1 VNSPSNTEGFLS
13 RHRFVLL
20 FAALLIFYTLLP
32 VTQELQSRM
41 HERAPALIEGGL
53 FIALLTASVIS
64 IGKHPARTALSGLVA
79 ATLIALRIAGI
90 FVASSSLEIARDLF
104 GVAFFG
110 YTVATML
117 MFILTTRRVTFNT
130 VCASLCVYLLM
141 GLVWALAY
149 SVVDLLNPD
158 AFTWTVAGKPAPSFR
173 VGNGDAG
180 MLYFSFAT
188 LTTLGYGD
196 VLPTSP
202 TSRVLATTEAIAGQ
216 LYLAVLV
223 ARLVGLQISES
234 IEQRKSA

>member
-1 VNSPSNTEGFLS
+1 MNSQPNMEGFLS

-32 VTQELQSRM
+32 LTQELQSSM
-41 HERAPALIEGGL
+41 HERAPSLIEGGL
-53 FIALLTASVIS
+53 FIVLMTASVVS
-64 IGKHPARTALSGLVA
+64 IGKHPARTALAGLLG

-90 FVASSSLEIARDLF
+90 FVASNPLEIARDLL

-110 YTVATML
+110 YTVVTML

-130 VCASLCVYLLM
+130 VCASLCIYLLM

-149 SVVDLLNPD
+149 SVVAVLNPD

-196 VLPTSP
+196 VVPTSP

-234 IEQRKSA
+234 IEQSKSA